1 MTEYEATLG
10 IINSVTQSGASLNN
24 ALAERLNGIIKN
36 DWFYNY
42 EEVSFKEAKVAIAR
56 AIEIYNTTRPHRAL
70 GMPPQCK

>member
-10 IINSVTQSGASLNN
+10 IINSVTQSGDSLNN
-24 ALAERLNGIIKN
+24 ALAERLNGVIKN
-36 DWFYNY
+36 DWLYNY

-56 AIEIYNTTRPHRAL
+56 AIEIYHNTRPHRAL